1 MIISGIIIALL
12 IASNVIMVWYIKKL
26 ITIIEDT
33 KTGIKDMKEAIT
45 IFSEHLQIIYKQDTF
60 YGEPTIERL
69 IKHSKVLVEE
79 MEQFINLFLSSTVS
93 SDPSIGIKL
102 NDQEPTA

>member
-1 MIISGIIIALL
+1 MIISGIIITLL

-33 KTGIKDMKEAIT
+33 KTGIRDMKEAINT
-45 IFSEHLQIIYKQDTF
+45 FSEHLQIIYKQDTF

-69 IKHSKVLVEE
+69 IKHSKVLVQE
-79 MEQFINLFLSSTVS
+79 MQQFINLFLSSTVS
-93 SDPSIGIKL
+93 SDPSIGTTP
-102 NDQEPTA
+102 NDHEPTV

>member
-1 MIISGIIIALL
+1 MIISGIIITLL

-33 KTGIKDMKEAIT
+33 KTGIRDMKEAINT
-45 IFSEHLQIIYKQDTF
+45 FSEHLQIIYKQDTF

-69 IKHSKVLVEE
+69 IKHSKVLVQE
-79 MEQFINLFLSSTVS
+79 MQQFINLFLSSTVS
-93 SDPSIGIKL
+93 SDSSIGITP